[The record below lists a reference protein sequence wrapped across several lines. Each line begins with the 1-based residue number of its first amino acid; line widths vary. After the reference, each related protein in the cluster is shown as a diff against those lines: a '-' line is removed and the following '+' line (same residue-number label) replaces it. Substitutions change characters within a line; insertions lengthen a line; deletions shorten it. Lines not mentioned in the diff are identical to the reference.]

1 MKIVL
6 SESQIKKIV
15 DEALKDEIPNYMQN
29 IINRRHANVPN
40 IMYTDIPK
48 HTDKIPNVKIE
59 IEDEKIESKIRFDI
73 TNTFTK
79 NIINQFDFSKLGKAI
94 TNNRPLLDLI
104 VDSLDAA
111 YCLLLASTSKPTF
124 MQRESPMLIDMIAKL
139 YSKEFRLPTRESHD
153 IRNTVFSKNKSGI
166 ATFLK
171 VSSKL
176 FPELKD
182 LDVEGIINDRTFVG
196 LREPIINYHV
206 NLKKLVGDAKLYL
219 YISDKPDD
227 KLRMSISRY
236 YDSCQNMYSGG
247 DEGTP
252 FNRKLLSNV
261 FDANSKVAYLIYNV
275 PFRDNKG
282 NEHPY
287 TSIARTIIRV
297 GKDDKI
303 MFDSVYPN
311 NMEETLYDIIED
323 KTGLVN
329 KGEEG
334 DTYVYSGMTGLPEP
348 YMDMYNLKNV
358 GTVSGNERIEALVK
372 YLKVNPN
379 KYEFTIGD
387 DVNTVICTDNNWGIE
402 TMYKVFPEEEMEEK
416 CRDYMIRYVS
426 DYFDDKS
433 VTDMENM
440 GLLPLNAITK
450 AIGKYDKDYEDVYQN
465 GEHIEFDEYLEEH
478 HDVKTLKDFEEW
490 CLNGSFS
497 PIDDLQD
504 WYFRNLDVNKA
515 IKYIGFQQIARD
527 IMNNSNFDVEYTD
540 SRSLIFRPDSYSDAF
555 YIFKV
560 KNKRR

>member
-15 DEALKDEIPNYMQN
+15 DEALKDEIPNYMRN

-73 TNTFTK
+73 TNIFTK
-79 NIINQFDFSKLGKAI
+79 NIINQFDFSKLGNAVTSNQK
-94 TNNRPLLDLI
+94 LLHLI
-104 VDSLDAA
+104 VDSLGNNSALFLSRNNQPA
-111 YCLLLASTSKPTF
+111 F
-124 MQRESPMLIDMIAKL
+124 MLRESPMLIDTMGKL
-139 YSKEFRLPTRESHD
+139 YSKEFKLPTRQSRD
-153 IRNTVFSKNKSGI
+153 ISNVVFSNNKSGI

-252 FNRKLLSNV
+252 YNRKLLSNV

-311 NMEETLYDIIED
+311 NMEKTLYDIIED

-358 GTVSGNERIEALVK
+358 GTVSANERIEALIK
-372 YLKVNPN
+372 YLKANPN
-379 KYEFTIGD
+379 RYEFTIGD

-416 CRDYMIRYVS
+416 CRDYMIQYVS
-426 DYFDDKS
+426 DYFYDKS

-440 GLLPLNAITK
+440 GLLTWNAITK

-490 CLNGSFS
+490 CLNGNFS

-515 IKYIGFQQIARD
+515 IKYIGFEQIARD
-527 IMNNSNFDVEYTD
+527 IMNNSKFDVEYTD